1 MPLFHLF
8 TQVGY
13 GAVIV
18 GSVPRT
24 AATCNLFLML
34 AGLSFV
40 LVYG

>member
-1 MPLFHLF
+1 MHA
-8 TQVGY
+8 QVGY

-18 GSVPRT
+18 GSVPRS